1 MKNFFYIL
9 IFPLLWSC
17 ETEPLRYDSILVK
30 ETVNAQSA
38 NDFLNSIGVNSSI
51 VSRGEYL
58 YQTIDFMN
66 YLGARWIRGG
76 YGEDRELDDIL
87 TLYEKTGA
95 KICIGMNSGGE
106 LTTES
111 LKEKVL
117 KTRKLAEAGA
127 LLAFEGPNEPNNWKV
142 TYNGVV
148 GGGSESWAPIA
159 DLMRDLYTIVK
170 NDEVLRPYPVFHI
183 SENGAQTENIGLQY
197 LEIPKGSS
205 SIYPVGTKFADYANC
220 HNYISHPSWP
230 GIHDNMTWRASDP
243 SADSHADGLYG
254 NYGFT
259 WVNGY
264 AGYTEEE
271 LATLPRV
278 TTETGIT
285 VGPQGE
291 DGSQV
296 LSEEL
301 QGCMYMNLYLAQFKR
316 GWVYTAIYLLKTHR
330 DEVNHEAFA
339 FYNQDGTPKVAAHY
353 LHNLTTILADNPQSE
368 TNVGSLTFSIPM
380 KPATVH
386 YLLLQKST
394 GQFMLVVWDEKYSG
408 GNEKISINFD
418 EVFKTVKIYDPTYS
432 SSEIETLDNVNS
444 VRLTMSTYPYIL
456 ELQK

>member
-9 IFPLLWSC
+9 MFPLLLSC
-17 ETEPLRYDSILVK
+17 ETEPLEYDHILVK
-30 ETVNAQSA
+30 ETVSAKSA

-58 YQTIDFMN
+58 YQTIDFIN

-76 YGEDRELDDIL
+76 YGADQELDDII
-87 TLYEKTGA
+87 TLHKETGA
-95 KICIGMNSGGE
+95 KVCIGTSSGGD
-106 LTTES
+106 LTTAS
-111 LKEKVL
+111 LTDKIL

-127 LLAFEGPNEPNNWKV
+127 LLAFEGPNEPNNWSV
-142 TYNGVV
+142 VYNGVT
-148 GGGSESWAPIA
+148 GGSNGTWLPIA
-159 DLMRDLYTIVK
+159 DLMRDLYSIVK
-170 NDEVLRPYPVFHI
+170 GDEVLKKYPVFHI
-183 SENGAQTENIGLQY
+183 SENGAETDNVGLQY
-197 LEIPKGSS
+197 LEIPEGSS
-205 SIYPVGTKFADYANC
+205 SLYPVGTKFADYANC

-254 NYGFT
+254 NYGIT
-259 WVNGY
+259 WVNGFS
-264 AGYTEEE
+264 GYTEKE

-285 VGPQGE
+285 IGQQGE
-291 DGSQV
+291 DI
-296 LSEEL
+296 LTEEM

-316 GWVYTAIYLLKTHR
+316 GWAYTAIYLLKTHS
-330 DEVNHEAFA
+330 DETNHAAFA
-339 FYNQDGTPKVAAHY
+339 FFNQDGTPKVAAHY
-353 LHNLTTILADNPQSE
+353 LHNLTSILADNPQAE
-368 TNVGSLTFSIPM
+368 TTLETLTFSIPM

-394 GQFMLVVWDEKYSG
+394 GRFMLVVWDEKYSG
-408 GNEKISINFD
+408 GNEKVTINFD
-418 EVFKTVKIYDPTYS
+418 NTFKSVKIYDPTYS

-444 VRLTMSTYPYIL
+444 VRLTMSTYPYVL